1 MKVLHYVSIMDRAG
15 QETFIM
21 NLYRNINRDE
31 IQFGFLCSEN
41 RHGDYDD
48 EIYSLGGEINYVLLN
63 RKQGK
68 LRHIDNYFILKNELK
83 KYSCN
88 YDVFHIHNHHAFDSY
103 MAARAALKAGFKKVI
118 VHSHSSSAEDHVKL
132 HELFKKPLSNL
143 NIIKLACSDLA
154 GEWMFSTNDYILIR
168 NGIDVNKFAF
178 DEKAS
183 IEYRNA
189 LNISDKFVIGHIG
202 RFMYVKNHEFLVR
215 LFSEYK
221 KVNENACLML
231 VGGGEDFDKIKE
243 LVSSLGIS
251 DDVLFLGVREDTPQL
266 YSAMDMF
273 ILPSHF
279 EGLPVVLVEAQTSG
293 LPCLLSDNV
302 SKQSQITTNVIW
314 ESLNASNDD
323 WIYKITTA
331 EKMSKVLNR
340 SSFPNEVRNA
350 GYDIADTVK
359 NLEEIYKNN

>member
-48 EIYSLGGEINYVLLN
+48 EIHSLGGEINHVLLN

-83 KYSCN
+83 KYSSD

-103 MAARAALKAGFKKVI
+103 MVARAALKAGFKKVI
-118 VHSHSSSAEDHVKL
+118 VHSHSSSAEEHVKL

-143 NIIKLACSDLA
+143 NITKLACSDSA
-154 GEWMFSTNDYILIR
+154 GEWMFSTNDYILMR

-178 DEKAS
+178 SEKDR
-183 IEYRNA
+183 EQYRKE

-202 RFMYVKNHEFLVR
+202 RFMYVKNHKFLVK
-215 LFSEYK
+215 LFAEYK

-243 LVSSLGIS
+243 LVFSLGIS

-266 YSAMDMF
+266 YCAMDMF

-279 EGLPVVLVEAQTSG
+279 EGLGIVAIEAQNNG
-293 LPCLLSDNV
+293 LCCLISDTVSNQAEITNNV
-302 SKQSQITTNVIW
+302 LW
-314 ESLNASNDD
+314 AGLN
-323 WIYKITTA
+323 
-331 EKMSKVLNR
+331 EPMSKWIKQIEDIRNR
-340 SSFPNEVRNA
+340 ADKNDRTMYCEQIRNA
-350 GYDIADTVK
+350 GYDIHETCV
-359 NLEEIYKNN
+359 NMSRIYKN